1 MSTFDGLDKALRWLR
16 LQHRR
21 KQCEVAQ
28 AAGIT
33 QAMLCSYEQGKR
45 QPSLRTLGKILAA
58 LGADLPDLFR
68 VLEAVRQGPVA
79 KEETGI
85 PRGSASRCPPPADGI
100 TAVKPVKPSV
110 RPGLPPL
117 VPLQSDPLPPPVAA
131 FDLQQWLDISHRLPA
146 EQEMALSQMVQG
158 FRTWMRLLHATAT
171 TQQASL
177 SEE

>member
-58 LGADLPDLFR
+58 LGVDLPDLFR
-68 VLEAVRQGPVA
+68 VLEAVRQGPEGRDA
-79 KEETGI
+79 TGV
-85 PRGSASRCPPPADGI
+85 PRGSASRRPPPADGI
-100 TAVKPVKPSV
+100 AAASSSL
-110 RPGLPPL
+110 RPLLPLASAPL
-117 VPLQSDPLPPPVAA
+117 APQEATL
-131 FDLQQWLDISHRLPA
+131 DLQQWLDISHRLPA

-158 FRTWMRLLHATAT
+158 FRTWMRLLHATAA

-177 SEE
+177 SKE